1 MPIPTSRGDAETCV
15 SIDANKCNGCGLCVT
30 ACPDK
35 NIIITNKKAA
45 FVLNPYFGC
54 IGCGH
59 CMAICPRGA
68 ISVSGRAIA
77 PEDIFPLKG
86 ITKVADYPQ
95 LLSLMQKRRS
105 IRLFK
110 NTPVSKDI
118 INKIVEAAQTAPMGI
133 PPSEVNIIIWDNRD
147 AVLKFTKDFCAL
159 LENMQ
164 WMVSD
169 LFLRIMKIFLTKT
182 DYLFFKEF
190 VKPLVNTYVDNMKN
204 GINHVTYD
212 APAMIYFYGSPYCD
226 YADPIIAATYAMLAA
241 ESLGLGTC
249 MIGGIHPFLQQGSR
263 AKAFREK
270 YGIKYKSKSGLFVI
284 FGYPKLAFKKG
295 IKRSFASVQRAE

>member
-1 MPIPTSRGDAETCV
+1 MPIPTSRGNAETNV
-15 SIDANKCNGCGLCVT
+15 FIDVNKCNGCGLCVT

-35 NIIITNKKAA
+35 NIIIRDKKAA
-45 FVLNPYFGC
+45 FVVNPYFGC

-59 CMAICPRGA
+59 CMAICHKGA
-68 ISVSGRAIA
+68 IAVHGRAIV
-77 PEDIFPLKG
+77 PEDIFPLTG
-86 ITKVADYPQ
+86 IGTSATYAQ

-118 INKIVEAAQTAPMGI
+118 IKKIMEAAQTAPMGI
-133 PPSEVNIIIWDNRD
+133 PPSEVNVIIWDNRD
-147 AVLKFTKDFCAL
+147 AVLQFTKDFCAL
-159 LENMQ
+159 LRKMQ
-164 WMVSD
+164 WMASD
-169 LFLRIMKIFLTKT
+169 SFLRIMRIFISKT
-182 DYLFFKEF
+182 DYLIFKNF
-190 VKPLVNTYVDNMKN
+190 VQPLIHSYVDSMNK
-204 GINHVTYD
+204 GINYVTYD
-212 APAMIYFYGSPYCD
+212 APAMMYFYGSPYCD

-249 MIGGIHPFLQQGSR
+249 MIGGIHPFLQHGST

-270 YGIKYKSKSGLFVI
+270 YGIKYKTKSGLFVI

-295 IKRSFASVQRAE
+295 ITRSFASVQGAQ